1 MPGVS
6 AVPSRPARR
15 STRRVEYAGRLLS
28 EAVIDKWMWNQ
39 LTGELRRV
47 GWFERRRLLDQWC
60 DFAGFHAGK
69 AGYLRDLTKLAFLYS
84 DRFGVC
90 PQRFYDHMNRA
101 IAVGLVRQ
109 SDYPSSTGS
118 RAEYRLTFPAELIG
132 TGAPL
137 ALYGLPDAVAH
148 ELGAFDGAVDR
159 EEFLAPAR
167 SEGPVSMHR
176 LAAETPAV
184 PYGPPV
190 VTDPAAAAEARLLA
204 VADWIGESYTV
215 ATAMRAEQELLEAF
229 GDDSYD
235 DSVAEARARRR
246 LEYPGEEEPLPYVD
260 VTEAEMFG
268 SATAL
273 EPGAK
278 AQLSGPAVQLS
289 LGNAETTRLSR
300 ERTTS
305 IWSYTLRKYWAD
317 LGEREK
323 SKAKAAPSGQTYLG
337 PAERR
342 RAAELLRDRVWHV
355 WLAWRDEQY
364 DSTVPIV
371 TEGQWFDLS
380 TAVAFALRR
389 SSEAEVVELCTA
401 SLRTARS
408 LASVVGRRL
417 WSHNFSRKE
426 YPEWVAYRRNHLT
439 AAEPGWNL
447 PVPASVIGPASA
459 RAELRRAKGQPEPL
473 GRQLTLQLR
482 PAAAAPSKHAEN
494 ARRAALLGA
503 FDPTRERPQP
513 LHPDLAKPG
522 LYEMEQAA
530 RAAAAA
536 SPAPP
541 RPAAP
546 GSYSP
551 EVLAYRAES
560 DARRAQLRAAAR
572 DRARAERTGLGR
584 GHEGATQRIARW
596 KAQGTLPAD
605 FDESGSA

>member
-1 MPGVS
+1 MS
-6 AVPSRPARR
+6 AVPSRPRR

-28 EAVIDKWMWNQ
+28 EAVVDRWMWEH
-39 LTGELRRV
+39 LTGELRKV
-47 GWFERRRLLDQWC
+47 GWFERRRLLDRWC
-60 DFAGFHAGK
+60 RFAEFYAGK
-69 AGYLRDLTKLAFLYS
+69 AGYLRDLTKLAYLYG
-84 DRFGVC
+84 DWYGVC

-109 SDYPSSTGS
+109 SDHPSSTGS

-137 ALYGLPDAVAH
+137 ALYGLPDKVAH
-148 ELGAFDGAVDR
+148 ELGAFDPAVDR

-167 SEGPVSMHR
+167 SEAPVSIHR
-176 LAAETPAV
+176 LAAETPAAA
-184 PYGPPV
+184 YEPPV
-190 VTDPAAAAEARLLA
+190 VTDPRAAAEARLLA

-215 ATAMRAEQELLEAF
+215 AAAMRAEQELLESF

-235 DSVAEARARRR
+235 DDVAEERARRR

-289 LGNAETTRLSR
+289 LSNAETTRLSR

-305 IWSYTLRKYWAD
+305 IWSCTLRKYWAD

-342 RAAELLRDRVWHV
+342 RAAELLRDQVWHV

-371 TEGQWFDLS
+371 TEGQWFDLT
-380 TAVAFALRR
+380 TAAAFALRR
-389 SSEAEVVELCTA
+389 SSKAEVVELCTA
-401 SLRTARS
+401 SLRTARN

-439 AAEPGWNL
+439 TAEPGWKL

-459 RAELRRAKGQPEPL
+459 RAELRRVKGQPEPL
-473 GRQLTLQLR
+473 GRQLKIELR
-482 PAAAAPSKHAEN
+482 PAAAQPSKHAEN
-494 ARRAALLGA
+494 ARQAVLLGA
-503 FDPTRERPQP
+503 FDPTRDRPQP
-513 LHPDLAKPG
+513 IHPDLVKPG

-530 RAAAAA
+530 RIAAA
-536 SPAPP
+536 
-541 RPAAP
+541 RVPAAAGP
-546 GSYSP
+546 AGRDSP

-560 DARRAQLRAAAR
+560 DARRAQFHAAAG
-572 DRARAERTGLGR
+572 DRARAERTGSGR
-584 GHEGATQRIARW
+584 GHESAAQRIARW
-596 KAQGTLPAD
+596 KAQGVLPAD